1 MLWVVVSTY
10 RLSVISNV
18 LPFLFKGCDNAI
30 RDTSQHVSDDDCR
43 MVCLTTHT
51 EYCGNAY
58 RLAIYHFS
66 TSDQAPSPQTCL
78 ATDVGNFTLMA
89 KFKNPPTQGPR
100 AVALK
105 VVVVEM
111 VQNVLWTILSV
122 SFILIFFSLF
132 LMIDDSDYLGLSI
145 MLL

>member
-1 MLWVVVSTY
+1 MSSSSIQIRTLCQSFFNF
-10 RLSVISNV
+10 LSSLI
-18 LPFLFKGCDNAI
+18 KGCGNAI
-30 RDTSQHVSDDDCR
+30 LDTSQHVSDDDCR
-43 MVCLTTHT
+43 MVCIATHT

-58 RLAIYHFS
+58 RLAIYQFS

-78 ATDVGNFTLMA
+78 ETDVGNFTLIA
-89 KFKNPPTQGPR
+89 KFKNPLTQGPT

-122 SFILIFFSLF
+122 SFVLTFLTSL
-132 LMIDDSDYLGLSI
+132 DD
-145 MLL
+145 